1 MWILPHTPRYYF
13 GHGLS
18 YTTFA
23 YSELQIS
30 SDEVAPFEKLT
41 ISLKVENTGDRAG
54 DEVVQLYL
62 HDAFASMAR
71 PVREL
76 AGFLR
81 VGWSPAEKKT
91 VVLLSNPARWL
102 FW

>member
-1 MWILPHTPRYYF
+1 MWICPIPPRYYF

-30 SDEVAPFEKLT
+30 RDEVAPFEKLT

-54 DEVVQLYL
+54 
-62 HDAFASMAR
+62 
-71 PVREL
+71 
-76 AGFLR
+76 G
-81 VGWSPAEKKT
+81 
-91 VVLLSNPARWL
+91 
-102 FW
+102 